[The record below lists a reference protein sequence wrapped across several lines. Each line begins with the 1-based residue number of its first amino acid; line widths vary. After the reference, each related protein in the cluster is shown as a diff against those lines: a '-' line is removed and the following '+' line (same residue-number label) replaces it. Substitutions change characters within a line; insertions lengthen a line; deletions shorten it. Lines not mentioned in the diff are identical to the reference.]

1 MHDVTAHGAR
11 IPAIGLGT
19 FRLKDDH
26 ARQMVEHAIRHGYRH
41 VDTAQMYGNEAEVG
55 DGIAASKVPR
65 DSLFVTTKVWPDN
78 FADGAL
84 QKSVEESLKKLRLQ
98 AVDLVL
104 LHWPRF
110 DRPLKETIKALNQVK
125 QRGLARHIGVSN
137 FNVALLREAWSL
149 TDAPLVCN
157 QVEYH
162 PYLDQSPVLNEV
174 RARGM
179 ALTAYQ
185 PLSLGKVF
193 EDAVLIDIAKRHGK
207 TPGQVTLRW
216 LIDQGQVAAIPK
228 TGTPARAEENLALDF
243 SLTPQERQ
251 AITALHRPD
260 GRNLNPASLAPA
272 WDKP

>member
-1 MHDVTAHGAR
+1 MHDVLAHGAR

-55 DGIAASKVPR
+55 DGIAAAGAPR
-65 DSLFVTTKVWPDN
+65 DSFFVTTKVWPDN
-78 FADGAL
+78 FAEGTL
-84 QKSVEESLKKLRLQ
+84 QKSVEESLRKLRLS

-110 DRPLKETIKALNQVK
+110 DRPMKETLKALNQVK

-149 TDAPLVCN
+149 TDEPLVCN

-162 PYLDQSPVLNEV
+162 PYLDQSPVLREV

-185 PLSLGKVF
+185 PLALGKVF
-193 EDAVLIDIAKRHGK
+193 QDDALIAMTKKRGK
-207 TPGQVTLRW
+207 SPGQITLRW
-216 LIDQGQVAAIPK
+216 LIDQNQVAAIPK
-228 TGTPARAEENLALDF
+228 TGTPARAAENLALDF
-243 SLTPQERQ
+243 TLTPQEQQ
-251 AITALHRPD
+251 AIAALHRPN

-272 WDKP
+272 WDKA